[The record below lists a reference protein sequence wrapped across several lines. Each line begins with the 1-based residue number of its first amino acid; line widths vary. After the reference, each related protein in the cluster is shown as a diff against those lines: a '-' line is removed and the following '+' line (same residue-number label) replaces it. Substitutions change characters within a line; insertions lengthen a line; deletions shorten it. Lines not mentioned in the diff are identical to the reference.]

1 MHDNTATIPQAST
14 EGGGPVPEV
23 VRAGAVGTGAGQDSR
38 SGQGSQDGQGARDS
52 GGTPAPVPRRP
63 SLVGRLLGLLTR
75 EPVLFVSLAY
85 ILVSFMGI
93 WSSYWFY
100 RTLGLPILD
109 YLQGSDL
116 FIAGLRRPDYVLLVA
131 LSLAVPWV
139 SAAPMRLAERDPA
152 RAERLRRSRW
162 WGPLVFPE
170 QRGWMGLWGMRSET
184 MLAFGALILLLCYL
198 YLWNTKMAERVA
210 DGVPSG
216 QQVRLTLAGSDAAL
230 PGRASL
236 LGTTSMFVLVW
247 WPDTSRVEAL
257 PTANIARIE
266 SVASPR
272 MAQRPPPPAQPAAS
286 VLEPV
291 LEPVPELVSELVPE
305 LVSEL
310 VSEPAA
316 TGGSP
321 ATASTAP
328 APEHKP

>member
-1 MHDNTATIPQAST
+1 MQDNTAATAQAPDQAA
-14 EGGGPVPEV
+14 GPVPDA
-23 VRAGAVGTGAGQDSR
+23 VRTAAPEADAGQD
-38 SGQGSQDGQGARDS
+38 GQDGQVARDP
-52 GGTPAPVPRRP
+52 GGAPAPIPPRP

-116 FIAGLRRPDYVLLVA
+116 FIAGLRRPDYMLLVA

-152 RAERLRRSRW
+152 RVERLRRSRW
-162 WGPLVFPE
+162 WGPLVFPR
-170 QRGWMGLWGMRSET
+170 QGGWMSLWGMRSET
-184 MLAFGALILLLCYL
+184 MLVSGALILLLCYL
-198 YLWNTKMAERVA
+198 YLWNMKMAERVVSGA
-210 DGVPSG
+210 PSG
-216 QQVRLTLAGSDAAL
+216 QQVRLTLAGSDAPL
-230 PGRASL
+230 PGQAGL

-266 SVASPR
+266 SVSSPR
-272 MAQRPPPPAQPAAS
+272 AVPPPAPALPPA
-286 VLEPV
+286 PA
-291 LEPVPELVSELVPE
+291 P
-305 LVSEL
+305 
-310 VSEPAA
+310 VSEPETRGGLPAA
-316 TGGSP
+316 ASP
-321 ATASTAP
+321 VP
-328 APEHKP
+328 APEHQP

>member
-52 GGTPAPVPRRP
+52 GGTPAPVPRRL

-162 WGPLVFPE
+162 WGPLVFPD

-291 LEPVPELVSELVPE
+291 LEPVPELVSE
-305 LVSEL
+305 
-310 VSEPAA
+310 PAA

-328 APEHKP
+328 ASEHKP

>member
-131 LSLAVPWV
+131 LSLAVP
-139 SAAPMRLAERDPA
+139 
-152 RAERLRRSRW
+152 
-162 WGPLVFPE
+162 
-170 QRGWMGLWGMRSET
+170 
-184 MLAFGALILLLCYL
+184 
-198 YLWNTKMAERVA
+198 
-210 DGVPSG
+210 
-216 QQVRLTLAGSDAAL
+216 
-230 PGRASL
+230 
-236 LGTTSMFVLVW
+236 
-247 WPDTSRVEAL
+247 
-257 PTANIARIE
+257 
-266 SVASPR
+266 
-272 MAQRPPPPAQPAAS
+272 
-286 VLEPV
+286 
-291 LEPVPELVSELVPE
+291 
-305 LVSEL
+305 
-310 VSEPAA
+310 
-316 TGGSP
+316 
-321 ATASTAP
+321 
-328 APEHKP
+328 

>member
-1 MHDNTATIPQAST
+1 MQDNTAATAQAPDQAA
-14 EGGGPVPEV
+14 GPVPDA
-23 VRAGAVGTGAGQDSR
+23 VRTAAPEADAGQD
-38 SGQGSQDGQGARDS
+38 GQVARDP
-52 GGTPAPVPRRP
+52 GGAPAPVLPRP

-116 FIAGLRRPDYVLLVA
+116 FIAGLRRPDYMLLVA

-152 RAERLRRSRW
+152 RVERLRRSRW
-162 WGPLVFPE
+162 WGPLVFPR
-170 QRGWMGLWGMRSET
+170 QGGWMSLWGMRSET
-184 MLAFGALILLLCYL
+184 MLVSGALILLLCYL
-198 YLWNTKMAERVA
+198 YLWNTKMAERVVSGA
-210 DGVPSG
+210 PSG
-216 QQVRLTLAGSDAAL
+216 QQVRLTLAGSDAPL
-230 PGRASL
+230 PGQAGL

-266 SVASPR
+266 SVPSPR
-272 MAQRPPPPAQPAAS
+272 AVPPPAPALPPA
-286 VLEPV
+286 PA
-291 LEPVPELVSELVPE
+291 P
-305 LVSEL
+305 
-310 VSEPAA
+310 VSEPETRGGLPAA
-316 TGGSP
+316 ASP
-321 ATASTAP
+321 VP
-328 APEHKP
+328 APEHQP

>member
-1 MHDNTATIPQAST
+1 MQDTIAPTSQAPADAP
-14 EGGGPVPEV
+14 GPVPDTA
-23 VRAGAVGTGAGQDSR
+23 RAGQPATGTGHEERPANGP
-38 SGQGSQDGQGARDS
+38 GEARV
-52 GGTPAPVPRRP
+52 PASDRA
-63 SLVGRLLGLLTR
+63 SLIARLLGLLKR

-162 WGPLVFPE
+162 WGPLVFPD

-291 LEPVPELVSELVPE
+291 LEPVPEPVPE

>member
-52 GGTPAPVPRRP
+52 GGTPAPVPRRL

-291 LEPVPELVSELVPE
+291 LEPVPELVSELV
-305 LVSEL
+305 
-310 VSEPAA
+310 SEPAA

-328 APEHKP
+328 ASEHKP

>member
-1 MHDNTATIPQAST
+1 MHDNTATTPQAST

-52 GGTPAPVPRRP
+52 GGTPAPVPRRL

-291 LEPVPELVSELVPE
+291 PELVP
-305 LVSEL
+305 EL

>member
-52 GGTPAPVPRRP
+52 GGTPAPVPRRL

-291 LEPVPELVSELVPE
+291 LEPVPELVP
-305 LVSEL
+305 EL

>member
-52 GGTPAPVPRRP
+52 GGTPAPVPRRL

-291 LEPVPELVSELVPE
+291 PELVPE

>member
-52 GGTPAPVPRRP
+52 GGTPAPVPRRL

-230 PGRASL
+230 PGRASR

-291 LEPVPELVSELVPE
+291 LEPVPEPVPELVPE

-310 VSEPAA
+310 VSGAA
-316 TGGSP
+316 SAKGTRL
-321 ATASTAP
+321 
-328 APEHKP
+328 

>member
-162 WGPLVFPE
+162 WGPLVFPD

-291 LEPVPELVSELVPE
+291 LEPVPELVSE
-305 LVSEL
+305 
-310 VSEPAA
+310 PAA

>member
-1 MHDNTATIPQAST
+1 MHDNTATTPQAST

-291 LEPVPELVSELVPE
+291 P
-305 LVSEL
+305 EL

>member
-162 WGPLVFPE
+162 WGPLVFPD

-291 LEPVPELVSELVPE
+291 PELVPE

>member
-1 MHDNTATIPQAST
+1 MHNNTATIPQAST

-52 GGTPAPVPRRP
+52 GGTPAPVPRRL

-162 WGPLVFPE
+162 WGPLVFPD

-291 LEPVPELVSELVPE
+291 PELVP
-305 LVSEL
+305 EL

>member
-1 MHDNTATIPQAST
+1 MQDNTAATAQAPDQAA
-14 EGGGPVPEV
+14 GPVPDA
-23 VRAGAVGTGAGQDSR
+23 VRTAAPEADAGQD
-38 SGQGSQDGQGARDS
+38 GQVARDP
-52 GGTPAPVPRRP
+52 GGAPAPIPPRP

-85 ILVSFMGI
+85 VLVSFMGI

-291 LEPVPELVSELVPE
+291 LEPVPEPVPELVPE

>member
-52 GGTPAPVPRRP
+52 GGTPAPVPRRL

-162 WGPLVFPE
+162 WGPLVFPD

-291 LEPVPELVSELVPE
+291 PELVSELVPE

-328 APEHKP
+328 ASEHKP

>member
-1 MHDNTATIPQAST
+1 MQDNTAATAQAPDQAA
-14 EGGGPVPEV
+14 GPVPDA
-23 VRAGAVGTGAGQDSR
+23 VRTAAPEADAGQD
-38 SGQGSQDGQGARDS
+38 GQDGQVARDP
-52 GGTPAPVPRRP
+52 GGAPAPVLPRP

-116 FIAGLRRPDYVLLVA
+116 FIAGLRRPDYMLLVA

-139 SAAPMRLAERDPA
+139 SATPMRLAERDPD

-162 WGPLVFPE
+162 WGPLVFPR
-170 QRGWMGLWGMRSET
+170 QGGWMSLWGMRSET
-184 MLAFGALILLLCYL
+184 MLVSGALILLLCYL
-198 YLWNTKMAERVA
+198 YLWNTKMAERVVSGA
-210 DGVPSG
+210 PSG
-216 QQVRLTLAGSDAAL
+216 QQVRLTLAGSDAPL
-230 PGRASL
+230 PGQAGL

-266 SVASPR
+266 SVSSPR
-272 MAQRPPPPAQPAAS
+272 AVPPPAPALPPA
-286 VLEPV
+286 PA
-291 LEPVPELVSELVPE
+291 P
-305 LVSEL
+305 
-310 VSEPAA
+310 VSEPETRGGLPAA
-316 TGGSP
+316 ASP
-321 ATASTAP
+321 VP